1 MENVAIQRTSGGK
14 SRSITVDSTGQVSK
28 NEIFASNIESQVPI
42 PEGVDA
48 VLPR

>member
-1 MENVAIQRTSGGK
+1 MENVAIQRTPGGK

-28 NEIFASNIESQVPI
+28 NEILVSNTESQTPI
-42 PEGVDA
+42 PEGIDA